1 MTLEQEMQQDRLHT
15 LIENMGSGM
24 ILIDSRGYINLVN
37 RSYKETFHVTD
48 EEYLDRLYYESFHH
62 TEIIEPCGRNLYD
75 RSESA
80 QTNVIATW
88 N

>member
-1 MTLEQEMQQDRLHT
+1 MLSKAINILARNLQEMTLEQEMQSKDRLHT

-48 EEYLDRLYYESFHH
+48 EEYLDKHIMNRF
-62 TEIIEPCGRNLYD
+62 IIQKLL
-75 RSESA
+75 SL
-80 QTNVIATW
+80 
-88 N
+88 